1 MSCTKQ
7 NCEYGA
13 ELGLSQASTDLV
25 TPKHKEHALASVEA
39 FNNYEKSGMW
49 PTAHD
54 EARLAATM
62 TSALRGTFTPQADLE
77 ALIMMPGLLQQIST
91 AN

>member
-54 EARLAATM
+54 ETAW
-62 TSALRGTFTPQADLE
+62 
-77 ALIMMPGLLQQIST
+77 LLL
-91 AN
+91 

>member
-39 FNNYEKSGMW
+39 FNNYEKSGM
-49 PTAHD
+49 
-54 EARLAATM
+54 
-62 TSALRGTFTPQADLE
+62 
-77 ALIMMPGLLQQIST
+77 
-91 AN
+91 